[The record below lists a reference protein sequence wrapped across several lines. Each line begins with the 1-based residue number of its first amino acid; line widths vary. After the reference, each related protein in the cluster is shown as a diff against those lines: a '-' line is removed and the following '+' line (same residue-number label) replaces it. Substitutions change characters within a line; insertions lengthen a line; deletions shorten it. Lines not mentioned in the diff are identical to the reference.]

1 MFVLVSPTKTQKSF
15 KGESKYDSLFTDES
29 HKILKILQNYTL
41 EELQKNM
48 KLSDKLSQSVY
59 DTIQKH
65 KKENIA
71 INTYKGAS
79 FNSLDTPSWSDEDY
93 LYAQEHLYI
102 LSALYGLLRPLDTIG
117 LYRLDFLMTFEI
129 DLYSYWQD
137 LITEHLNDRAM
148 PIINLASQ
156 EYSKMFH
163 EKNLKVPLIRVD
175 FKELTDKGYVSKS
188 TYAKIARGK
197 CTQLIIKNKIQSLHD
212 LKQIEFDDYRYN
224 KALSDESNFI
234 FTR

>member
-1 MFVLVSPTKTQKSF
+1 MLVLVSPTKTQKEF
-15 KGESKYDSLFTDES
+15 KGESTDDSLFNDYSNELLS
-29 HKILKILQNYTL
+29 ILKKYEQD
-41 EELQKNM
+41 ELQSVM
-48 KLSDKLSQSVY
+48 KISAKLSQSVF
-59 DTIQKH
+59 DNIQNH
-65 KKENIA
+65 TKENIA
-71 INTYKGAS
+71 INTYKGSS
-79 FNSLDTPSWSDEDY
+79 FNALDTHSWSDEDY

-117 LYRLDFLMTFEI
+117 LYRLDFLMNFEI
-129 DLYSYWQD
+129 DPYSYWQN
-137 LITEHLNDRAM
+137 LITDHLNDRAM